1 MVILNDSFYGGNS
14 TPFYSTTEL
23 NEDNRT
29 HTAAFRI
36 DDFIVLSFE
45 DWTDED
51 YNDSQFNVW
60 SNPIEAI
67 TNPDIP
73 NLKPG
78 SGDEDKK
85 YSLEYKGIVAFEDC
99 WPSKGDYDL
108 NDVIV
113 RYQSV
118 LNFNSN
124 NQVLSTEDTYELL
137 WSGCHLQKW
146 FRLPTEYRTQQY
158 LNRNAGNLHNI
169 QRARTGCR
177 PFQSNRQCIPKRSQ
191 CNRRK

>member
-1 MVILNDSFYGGNS
+1 MNDSFYGGNS

-73 NLKPG
+73 DLKPG

-99 WPSKGDYDL
+99 WPNKGDYD
-108 NDVIV
+108 
-113 RYQSV
+113 
-118 LNFNSN
+118 
-124 NQVLSTEDTYELL
+124 
-137 WSGCHLQKW
+137 
-146 FRLPTEYRTQQY
+146 
-158 LNRNAGNLHNI
+158 
-169 QRARTGCR
+169 
-177 PFQSNRQCIPKRSQ
+177 
-191 CNRRK
+191 